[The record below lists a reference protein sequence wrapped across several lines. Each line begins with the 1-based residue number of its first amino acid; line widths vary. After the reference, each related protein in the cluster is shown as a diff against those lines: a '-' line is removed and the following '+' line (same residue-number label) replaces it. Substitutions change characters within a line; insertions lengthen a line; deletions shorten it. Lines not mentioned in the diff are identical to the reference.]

1 MIPSNCGAV
10 AAVHLSDFRLD
21 APVEARI
28 LVKLVHMKSNEI
40 APSMKARER
49 ESVSSFLMA
58 ERHSNELDVIAIS
71 WNTTRDHN
79 RIFFFSALVI
89 MFNHNVLLRSARGM
103 GARISLR
110 LCIT

>member
-10 AAVHLSDFRLD
+10 AAVHLPDFRLD

-40 APSMKARER
+40 APSMKAKEKVQER
-49 ESVSSFLMA
+49 RAAQTLSVFPTA
-58 ERHSNELDVIAIS
+58 ERHSNELDLIAIS

-79 RIFFFSALVI
+79 RVFFFSVLVI
-89 MFNHNVLLRSARGM
+89 IIFYFVPREEWGHESH
-103 GARISLR
+103 
-110 LCIT
+110 